1 MNMPALSTKILL
13 AEDDND
19 MRRFLVKALQN
30 AGFDVASFDNGLSAY
45 NRLREEPFELLLT
58 DIVMPEMDGIELTQT
73 LRQTMNSAIKIIGVS
88 AGELDNDRQ
97 TCLDAGMNDHLSKPF
112 KANDLLNKIQLHA
125 CVEKLT

>member
-1 MNMPALSTKILL
+1 
-13 AEDDND
+13 
-19 MRRFLVKALQN
+19 
-30 AGFDVASFDNGLSAY
+30 
-45 NRLREEPFELLLT
+45 
-58 DIVMPEMDGIELTQT
+58 MPEMDGIELTQT
-73 LRQTMNSAIKIIGVS
+73 LRQAMNSPIKIIGVS